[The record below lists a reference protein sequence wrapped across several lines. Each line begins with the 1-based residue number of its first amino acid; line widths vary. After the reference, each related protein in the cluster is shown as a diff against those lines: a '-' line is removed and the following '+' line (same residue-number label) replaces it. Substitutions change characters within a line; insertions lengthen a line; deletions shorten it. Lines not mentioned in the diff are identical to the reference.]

1 MMNRMFER
9 CPLHGVTKPRFP
21 NVKVTHWAIKEIE
34 EVANFHMYLVD
45 GDGKES
51 TFEVMKV

>member
-1 MMNRMFER
+1 MFER
-9 CPLHGVTKPRFP
+9 GPLHGVTKPRFP
-21 NVKVTHWAIKEIE
+21 DVKVTHWAIKEIE

-45 GDGKES
+45 RDGKES